1 MDSTATAVG
10 EQAEAL
16 IAARGRTLALIEGL
30 SEDDLSRVVD
40 PLLSPLLWDLG
51 HIGNFEQRWLLGS
64 ESGDLDTIYDPFQ
77 QPRAQRG
84 ELPFLH
90 SDECFDYLAAVRD
103 RVNDR
108 FDRFDPYLVE
118 LVIQHEQQHNETM
131 LQLLRE
137 LDGYVPP
144 A

>member
-1 MDSTATAVG
+1 MIAKEISPASLLEEQLSVLNATR
-10 EQAEAL
+10 E
-16 IAARGRTLALIEGL
+16 RTLALVAGL
-30 SEDDLSRVVD
+30 DEDDLSRVVD

-131 LQLLRE
+131 LQLLR
-137 LDGYVPP
+137 
-144 A
+144 